1 MGCDPRSGTVDA
13 LLRRSARRHPERTAI
28 RFSQRCWTYRDLDDV
43 VTRAAAVL
51 QGYGMKQGDRVAVF
65 GANSDY
71 YVVAFLAVL
80 RAGLIHVPIN
90 NALRGQELRYL
101 LEDCGA
107 AAVLVDP
114 GLAGAVSDVLDSMGA
129 AESRTG
135 TDPLAVPMLTLGD
148 GSDSLIDQ
156 AQRSTADLQPMPVED
171 SGVAQILYTSGTTSR
186 PKGAMMSH
194 RALTYEYISS
204 IMALDQSS
212 DDNPLICMPLYH
224 SAALHVHMMPYLS
237 IGATIR
243 LLEKP
248 AIPEIMRYVA
258 AESIRTIFLAPTVW
272 TQIAEAQ
279 LDPEGLATLRKA
291 SYGASVMPAA
301 TLRKLQRQHPKLG
314 FWNGFGQSEIGPLAA
329 VLRPE
334 EHHQRPGSCGRTVL
348 FTEARVVDT
357 SGADV
362 PDGEVGELVYRS
374 PQLCLGYWN
383 NPEATAEAFRDN
395 WFHSGDL
402 VTRDAEG
409 YLTFVDRIKDVINT
423 GGVLVSSREVED
435 ALCEHPAVSY
445 AAVIATPD
453 PKWIEAVTAAVVLAP
468 HSPPATEMD
477 LIAFVKERL
486 ASFKAPKRIHF
497 LTELP
502 VNPSG
507 KVLKRELREQLCS
520 PLGRM

>member
-1 MGCDPRSGTVDA
+1 MRCDPRSGTVDA

-28 RFSQRCWTYRDLDDV
+28 RFSQRCWTYRELDEV

-51 QGYGMKQGDRVAVF
+51 QGYGMKQAIGSRCSVRTPTTMWWR
-65 GANSDY
+65 
-71 YVVAFLAVL
+71 FLAVL

-90 NALRGQELRYL
+90 NALYGQELRYL

-114 GLAGAVSDVLDSMGA
+114 GLAGAVTDVLDSMGA

-135 TDPLAVPMLTLGD
+135 TDPLAVPMLTLDD

-156 AQRSTADLQPMPVED
+156 GQRS
-171 SGVAQILYTSGTTSR
+171 
-186 PKGAMMSH
+186 
-194 RALTYEYISS
+194 
-204 IMALDQSS
+204 
-212 DDNPLICMPLYH
+212 
-224 SAALHVHMMPYLS
+224 SAR
-237 IGATIR
+237 TR

-258 AESIRTIFLAPTVW
+258 AESIRTIFLAPTMW

-279 LDPEGLATLRKA
+279 LDPQGLATLRKA

-362 PDGEVGELVYRS
+362 PDGEIGELVYRS

-383 NPEATAEAFRDN
+383 NPEAMAEAFRDN

-435 ALCEHPAVSY
+435 ALCEHPSVSY

-453 PKWIEAVTAAVVLAP
+453 AKWIEAVTAAVVLAP